1 MSAARHNGD
10 DLLMRALGVAG
21 IAWGSAILTA
31 GSSHLAPSRWS
42 GTDTG

>member
-1 MSAARHNGD
+1 MSAVHHNGD

-31 GSSHLAPSRWS
+31 GSSLWRRLDGQA
-42 GTDTG
+42 TDTG